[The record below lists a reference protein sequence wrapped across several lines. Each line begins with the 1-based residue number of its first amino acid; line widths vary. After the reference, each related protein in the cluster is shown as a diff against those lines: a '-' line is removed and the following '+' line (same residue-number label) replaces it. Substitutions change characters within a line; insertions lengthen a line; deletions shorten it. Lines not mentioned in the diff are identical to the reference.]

1 MSDLAGRHV
10 IVTGAS
16 TGIGRAS
23 AVLLDE
29 RGAKVSLIAR
39 SADKLAALA
48 AEIGEARAFPADVA
62 DRDALTAA
70 IAEAEAA
77 FGPADGL
84 FANAGFGGDFAPFPA
99 FSDANWDSLIATNL
113 TSVFVSIRAV
123 LGGMI
128 ARKHGSIVVTGSLAS
143 ERGMPMNAGYVASK
157 HGVLG
162 LARAAA
168 AEAAPHGVRVNCLIP
183 GFIETPLLGGIGG
196 PEAMAALGKGV
207 PQGRVGQPE
216 ECAALVAFLLS
227 DAASHI
233 TAQSIAVDGGLL
245 GTLIPR

>member
-1 MSDLAGRHV
+1 VSDLAGRHV

-16 TGIGRAS
+16 TGIGRAT
-23 AVLLDE
+23 ALLLSQ

-39 SADKLAALA
+39 SAEKLAALA
-48 AEIGEARAFPADVA
+48 EEIGEARAFPADVA
-62 DRDALTAA
+62 DRAALTAA
-70 IAEAEAA
+70 IADAEAA

-99 FSDANWDSLIATNL
+99 FSDANWDCLIATNL

-128 ARKHGSIVVTGSLAS
+128 ERRRGAIVVTGSLAS
-143 ERGMPMNAGYVASK
+143 ERGMPMNAGYVATK

-183 GFIETPLLGGIGG
+183 GFIETPLLEGIGG
-196 PEAMAALGKGV
+196 AAAMAALGAKV
-207 PQGRVGQPE
+207 PQGRVGQAE
-216 ECAALVAFLLS
+216 ECAALTCFLLS

-245 GTLIPR
+245 GTLIP